1 MTIKRDPADDKE
13 NHSLYAWVFQ
23 NQWAAFLTLLSSV
36 SSVCLSTTKKLNL
49 TLRNQTDH
57 TSMPGARNWIPLT
70 RKYTS
75 PTTLPSWCV
84 PCLAGSW
91 DCLLSMLMM
100 EKGMAIHSSILAW
113 RVPWTEEP
121 GGLQS
126 RGRKESDTTE
136 QTDTLMHLNK
146 ELSKSGDKCLSNQIW
161 VKFPQSTLIT
171 EVAFSESY
179 HLMKGQ
185 ALGSAKTFS
194 GTGIKAQGEDLTL
207 SS

>member
-1 MTIKRDPADDKE
+1 MNI
-13 NHSLYAWVFQ
+13 
-23 NQWAAFLTLLSSV
+23 FLTLLSSV
-36 SSVCLSTTKKLNL
+36 SSVCLSTTTKLNL

-57 TSMPGARNWIPLT
+57 TSVPRARNWIPLT

-75 PTTLPSWCV
+75 PTMLPSWCV

-121 GGLQS
+121 GGPQF
-126 RGRKESDTTE
+126 RGRKESDVTE
-136 QTDTLMHLNK
+136 HTDTLMHLNK
-146 ELSKSGDKCLSNQIW
+146 ELSKSRDKCLSNQVW

-185 ALGSAKTFS
+185 VLGSAKTFS